1 MDIIR
6 QKINMRD
13 ERFDSLKFVLIILV
27 CWGHLIQIDK
37 NAFSGETIALYKL
50 IYTFHVPLFAFVSGF
65 FTNSNKDYS
74 MFDENTEAIDTFS
87 EKVKIELSD
96 IYI

>member
-1 MDIIR
+1 
-6 QKINMRD
+6 MRD

-74 MFDENTEAIDTFS
+74 KSFISLLEIIFWGDILWFIFS
-87 EKVKIELSD
+87 GTSVSVM
-96 IYI
+96 

>member
-50 IYTFHVPLFAFVSGF
+50 IYTCI
-65 FTNSNKDYS
+65 N
-74 MFDENTEAIDTFS
+74 
-87 EKVKIELSD
+87 
-96 IYI
+96 